1 MKSLG
6 RHLIME
12 LYDCDRQ
19 VLNDID
25 RIDQIVLE
33 AARTARA
40 TVVSQVGHQFSPH
53 GVSAI
58 VAIGES
64 HLAVHTWPEHG
75 YCAADIFTCGDQAD
89 NDGDIQVLRQ
99 AFRAGDCAALEVFR
113 GLRDHTGESVPVGR
127 PYQSPSSAA
136 T

>member
-19 VLNDID
+19 VLDDIG
-25 RIDQIVLE
+25 RIDEILLE
-33 AARTARA
+33 AAAAARA
-40 TVVSQVGHQFSPH
+40 TVVSKVGHQFAPH

-75 YCAADIFTCGDQAD
+75 YCAADIFTCGDHTD
-89 NDGDIQVLRQ
+89 NDAAFQVLRQ
-99 AFRAGDCAALEVFR
+99 AFRAGNCAALEVTR
-113 GLRDHTGESVPVGR
+113 GLRDRPGEPVPVGR

>member
-1 MKSLG
+1 
-6 RHLIME
+6 ME

-19 VLNDID
+19 ILDDVERID
-25 RIDQIVLE
+25 RIVVE
-33 AARTARA
+33 AARAANA
-40 TVVSQVGHQFSPH
+40 TVVSQVGHQFAPY

-75 YCAADIFTCGDQAD
+75 YCAADIFTCGEHTD
-89 NDGDIQVLRQ
+89 NEAAFEVLRR
-99 AFRAGDCAALEVFR
+99 AFRARDCAAMEVTR
-113 GLRDHTGESVPVGR
+113 GLRERVGETVPVAR
-127 PYQSPSSAA
+127 PYQSPSSSA

>member
-1 MKSLG
+1 MKPLG

-75 YCAADIFTCGDQAD
+75 YCAADIFTCGDHTD
-89 NDGDIQVLRQ
+89 NDAAFQALRQ
-99 AFRAGDCAALEVFR
+99 AFGARRCAAYEVTR
-113 GLRDHTGESVPVGR
+113 GLPDHPGEPVPVGR
-127 PYQSPSSAA
+127 PYQSPSASA